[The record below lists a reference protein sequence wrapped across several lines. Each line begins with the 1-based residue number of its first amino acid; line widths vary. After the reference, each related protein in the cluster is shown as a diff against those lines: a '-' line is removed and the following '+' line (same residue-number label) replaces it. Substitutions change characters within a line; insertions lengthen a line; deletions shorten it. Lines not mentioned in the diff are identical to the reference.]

1 MGPRHSVLVLLP
13 DLKKSFFSKI
23 FCWDPNETTAFLYV
37 EMAEKTLSSVGNS
50 EKSYPPKLLL
60 AWIAS
65 ARWTTAS
72 TPPPMTTPP
81 PEMITGFYTRRSKL
95 CDDVISCH
103 LRPSKKVG
111 GLND

>member
-1 MGPRHSVLVLLP
+1 MRQPRFCTLRWP
-13 DLKKSFFSKI
+13 KKHFR
-23 FCWDPNETTAFLYV
+23 V
-37 EMAEKTLSSVGNS
+37 VGNS